1 MTYSEL
7 HKLINE
13 YGLQEWKHSLIFN
26 KYIVAHI
33 NNNLIDNSTREIAY
47 ELKFT
52 GYVNTMNYE
61 LAKKYTEE
69 RINLIAS
76 VAITIKNA
84 CNLLGVSAPE
94 KM

>member
-1 MTYSEL
+1 MNYTEL

-33 NNNLIDNSTREIAY
+33 NNNLIDNLTREIAY

-69 RINLIAS
+69 RIKLIKEMIIRNKKYELEQDFENES
-76 VAITIKNA
+76 
-84 CNLLGVSAPE
+84 
-94 KM
+94 

>member
-1 MTYSEL
+1 MNYSEL

-26 KYIVAHI
+26 KYIVANI

-47 ELKFT
+47 ELRFT
-52 GYVNTMNYE
+52 GYVNTINYE

-69 RINLIAS
+69 RIKM
-76 VAITIKNA
+76 IKEMIIRNKKVELE
-84 CNLLGVSAPE
+84 NDFQ
-94 KM
+94 

>member
-1 MTYSEL
+1 MNYTEL

-26 KYIVAHI
+26 KYIVANI

-69 RINLIAS
+69 RIKLIKEMIIRNKKYELEQDFENES
-76 VAITIKNA
+76 
-84 CNLLGVSAPE
+84 
-94 KM
+94 